1 MEVRLFSISSAPHQG
16 CSGPISTHK
25 ARPESAMVLPP
36 NFTSRRSH
44 GGSAVCVLTHTQSQ
58 AGPTFLAMVLTWS
71 LLPISSTCMPHR
83 SIDRRR
89 TCSCQQRAG
98 MDLSIDQYTR
108 PFPIRL
114 MRAWM
119 DLLWSTGRPPT
130 RCRARE
136 RSEHPSHHARAS
148 IASYYSAFPGPAP
161 GRRRCKDAWL
171 YLIYTSTR

>member
-1 MEVRLFSISSAPHQG
+1 MEVRLFSISCAPHQG

-58 AGPTFLAMVLTWS
+58 AGPTFLAMLLTWS
-71 LLPISSTCMPHR
+71 LLAISSTCMPHR

-114 MRAWM
+114 MRASVHGWIFY
-119 DLLWSTGRPPT
+119 DLSDVHRLGVELASAVSIHLTTHVPPSLAT
-130 RCRARE
+130 TL
-136 RSEHPSHHARAS
+136 RSLDQHQVDDDVKMHGS
-148 IASYYSAFPGPAP
+148 I
-161 GRRRCKDAWL
+161 
-171 YLIYTSTR
+171 